1 MGRAGPALGS
11 AAELGRLALR
21 ALAGHGH
28 RAARLVAQGV
38 HRAAAPRRARA
49 RAAGLRRARLTLT
62 LTLTLNLTL
71 TLALTLQVCVEP
83 GCALL
88 LDGRT
93 RWRPADTCGAQAF
106 VVFEYADVA
115 SDEMWSAGLVMAKQV
130 ATAAA
135 TGVVP
140 LFGYGE

>member
-1 MGRAGPALGS
+1 MGRAGSALGS

-28 RAARLVAQGV
+28 RAACLVARGL
-38 HRAAAPRRARA
+38 HRAAAPRWARA
-49 RAAGLRRARLTLT
+49 RAAGLRRARLT